1 MFAFNVKAAIDGGI
15 CCPSPIYTA
24 DNCGRSNCIQQCSYP
39 KPSILE
45 LADDNTKYQKH
56 KGFFLETRGDQVLNI
71 RQACSV
77 ESLALHNPN
86 LIVYVLFTGG
96 KINSSATVVQTLREK
111 YDNVR
116 MIEVN
121 LDEYL
126 SGMPLEHWYHC
137 TDWRNGSY
145 HVSHLSDG
153 LRFLTLAKFGVY
165 YFDLDVVLVR
175 PLTDY
180 RNFVSMESGYS
191 MSSAALHSDYGHPF
205 MQMAAEEFPRN
216 YK

>member
-1 MFAFNVKAAIDGGI
+1 M
-15 CCPSPIYTA
+15 
-24 DNCGRSNCIQQCSYP
+24 
-39 KPSILE
+39 
-45 LADDNTKYQKH
+45 
-56 KGFFLETRGDQVLNI
+56 LNI
-71 RQACSV
+71 C
-77 ESLALHNPN
+77 LALAH
-86 LIVYVLFTGG
+86 LIVYVLITGG
-96 KINSSATVVQTLREK
+96 KINSSAATVQTLREK
-111 YDNVR
+111 YDNVH

-126 SGMPLEHWYHC
+126 TVTPLEHWYHC

-145 HVSHLSDG
+145 NVSHLSDG
-153 LRFLTLAKFGVY
+153 LRFLTLAKFGGY

>member
-1 MFAFNVKAAIDGGI
+1 MQVFFQINLTNYYYIKAA
-15 CCPSPIYTA
+15 
-24 DNCGRSNCIQQCSYP
+24 DNFGRSNCIQQCSYP
-39 KPSILE
+39 KSSFLE

-56 KGFFLETRGDQVLNI
+56 KGFFLETRGDQMLNI
-71 RQACSV
+71 C
-77 ESLALHNPN
+77 LALAH
-86 LIVYVLFTGG
+86 LIVYVLITGG
-96 KINSSATVVQTLREK
+96 KINSSAAAVQTLREK
-111 YDNVR
+111 YDNVH

-126 SGMPLEHWYHC
+126 TVTPLEHWYHC

-153 LRFLTLAKFGVY
+153 LRFLTLAKFGGY

-180 RNFVSMESGYS
+180 RNFVSMESGDS
-191 MSSAALHSDYGHPF
+191 MSSAALHADYGHPF
-205 MQMAAEEFPRN
+205 MQMAAEEFSRN